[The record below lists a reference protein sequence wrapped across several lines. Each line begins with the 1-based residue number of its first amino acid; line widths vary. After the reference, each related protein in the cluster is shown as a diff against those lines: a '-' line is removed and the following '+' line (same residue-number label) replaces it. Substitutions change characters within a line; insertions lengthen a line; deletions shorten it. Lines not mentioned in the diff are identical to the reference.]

1 MSLSKHIPAIL
12 IAAVVVVGIGV
23 AASQAFNKGGDAPTV
38 SVKVP
43 ALSAQASAGKVA
55 FDANCAQCHG
65 TNGAGTKQGP
75 PFVNDIYNPGHH
87 GDIAFSL
94 AVRQGVRRHHWPYGD
109 MPAQPKVTDAQ
120 LADIVRY
127 VRELQQANGIFY
139 KLHQM

>member
-1 MSLSKHIPAIL
+1 MSLSRHIPTLL
-12 IAAVVVVGIGV
+12 IAAVVVAGIGV
-23 AASQAFNKGGDAPTV
+23 VASQAFNKNSDGAAV

-43 ALSAQASAGKVA
+43 KLSAQASAGKVA

-87 GDIAFSL
+87 SDIAFSY
-94 AVRQGVRRHHWPYGD
+94 AVRQGVRRHHWPFGD

-120 LADIVRY
+120 VADIVRY
-127 VRELQQANGIFY
+127 VRELQEANGIFY

>member
-1 MSLSKHIPAIL
+1 MSLSRHIPTLL
-12 IAAVVVVGIGV
+12 IAAVVVAGIGV
-23 AASQAFNKGGDAPTV
+23 VASQAFNKSNDGTAA

-43 ALSAQASAGKVA
+43 KLSAQASAGKVA

-87 GDIAFSL
+87 SDIAFSY
-94 AVRQGVRRHHWPYGD
+94 AVRQGVRRHHWPFGD

-120 LADIVRY
+120 VADIVRY
-127 VRELQQANGIFY
+127 VRELQEANGIFY